1 MNLLF
6 LVMVGLVVG
15 ELEVEEREM
24 AVVEV
29 EEGEDTTLTCPA
41 VEFGECLW
49 IQEDTDT
56 DCQVKSS
63 QAVVQAAIQAAV

>member
-1 MNLLF
+1 
-6 LVMVGLVVG
+6 MVGLVVG

-41 VEFGECLW
+41 LEFGECLW
-49 IQEDTDT
+49 TQEDTDT
-56 DCQVKSS
+56 DCQVKSC